1 MVRPTQC
8 GICVENAQWIPEIFL
23 SPRQVGREPGPRVRP
38 LGVSCPRGDAQ
49 IVGRFAE
56 GSTAEVTQAHEHGH
70 PRVDRGQSVK
80 GLVDR
85 EDVVIGVA
93 SGKAVQV
100 DRHLSPRPTVACHAG
115 AGVVN
120 EDSPHGLGGGG
131 EEVAAAIEQLISDE
145 PQVGFVNQRGGVE
158 GVAGGFGGH
167 ARGGELPEL
176 IVDER
181 QQLSS
186 GAAVAGLGGF
196 EELGDLGHCG
206 SSLLDTAT
214 PIAPPAADNRRVPG
228 RPYGIASDCG
238 PAEFG
243 ATRPNPSGGWSGHR
257 ERPRHIGPQW
267 RV

>member
-1 MVRPTQC
+1 MGWFVPP
-8 GICVENAQWIPEIFL
+8 NAEFASKTRSGFQKFFL
-23 SPRQVGREPGPRVRP
+23 TPRQVGREPGPRVRP
-38 LGVSCPRGDAQ
+38 PGVGGARGDAE

-56 GSTAEVTQAHEHGH
+56 GSTAEVTQAHELGH
-70 PRVDRGQSVK
+70 PRVDRGQSVE

-100 DRHLSPRPTVACHAG
+100 DRHLPPRPALGCHAG

-131 EEVAAAIEQLISDE
+131 EEVAAAVELLISDQ

-181 QQLSS
+181 
-186 GAAVAGLGGF
+186 
-196 EELGDLGHCG
+196 
-206 SSLLDTAT
+206 
-214 PIAPPAADNRRVPG
+214 
-228 RPYGIASDCG
+228 
-238 PAEFG
+238 
-243 ATRPNPSGGWSGHR
+243 
-257 ERPRHIGPQW
+257 
-267 RV
+267 